1 MLFTLI
7 NLIRDFLVNVSCHV
21 HFLFFVLSVILVIV
35 CYCRLCSFFC
45 MLCEDNDVLHILH
58 WRLVCEYVMSFV
70 FFLYCQVTVYYK
82 SSFLLLILPR
92 STKEER
98 ERFRFRYDYI
108 IFSSSRS
115 VMKNLKRC
123 LQYFLQIPGF
133 FHAGFKTTMNDV

>member
-7 NLIRDFLVNVSCHV
+7 NLIRDILVNVSCHV

-70 FFLYCQVTVYYK
+70 FFLYCQVTVRAHATVLK
-82 SSFLLLILPR
+82 VRGP
-92 STKEER
+92 
-98 ERFRFRYDYI
+98 
-108 IFSSSRS
+108 
-115 VMKNLKRC
+115 KNLKDFFSSNLLRAITAGGLRGRC
-123 LQYFLQIPGF
+123 KPPLWSPG
-133 FHAGFKTTMNDV
+133 ASPLEA